1 MKQLRADAIHG
12 AHIIE
17 WSDKRCRV
25 LSVRPISRPGPHPRQ
40 RGSHQPAVLLS
51 VRPIGRRRDA
61 VEVLHYWA
69 DEMVTVVGWSIGQ

>member
-25 LSVRPISRPGPHPRQ
+25 LSVREIGRGGHPRQ
-40 RGSHQPAVLLS
+40 RGSHRAAILLS
-51 VRPIGRRRDA
+51 VRPIGRRREP